1 MTAPR
6 RIRTTNADP
15 LNNWKLPIGHDM
27 PRATTEHNRATA
39 AAWLEAR
46 RRRTGRVG
54 EIDLDALRAGK
65 LASGWKRRDVGGPH
79 SGAKEGS
86 SE

>member
-15 LNNWKLPIGHDM
+15 LNDWKRPIGHDM
-27 PRATTEHNRATA
+27 PRASDEHNRAAA

-46 RRRTGRVG
+46 RRRTGR
-54 EIDLDALRAGK
+54 
-65 LASGWKRRDVGGPH
+65 
-79 SGAKEGS
+79 KEKP
-86 SE
+86 

>member
-27 PRATTEHNRATA
+27 PRATTEHNRAAA

-54 EIDLDALRAGK
+54 EIDLDALRAGR
-65 LASGWKRRDVGGPH
+65 LGRGGGGRLPASDSPI
-79 SGAKEGS
+79 SAES
-86 SE
+86 

>member
-1 MTAPR
+1 MTAPSH
-6 RIRTTNADP
+6 IRTAVARDP
-15 LNNWKLPIGHDM
+15 LNDWKRPIGHDM

-54 EIDLDALRAGK
+54 EIDLDALRAGR
-65 LASGWKRRDVGGPH
+65 LASGLRRTAG
-79 SGAKEGS
+79 K
-86 SE
+86 

>member
-1 MTAPR
+1 MTAPSH
-6 RIRTTNADP
+6 IRTAVARDP
-15 LNNWKLPIGHDM
+15 LNDWKLPIGHDM

-54 EIDLDALRAGK
+54 EIDLDALRAGR
-65 LASGWKRRDVGGPH
+65 LAPGWRRQTAG
-79 SGAKEGS
+79 K
-86 SE
+86 

>member
-1 MTAPR
+1 MTETR
-6 RIRTTNADP
+6 RIGTTVARDP
-15 LNNWKLPIGHDM
+15 LNNWKRPIGHEM

-54 EIDLDALRAGK
+54 EIDLDALRAGR
-65 LASGWKRRDVGGPH
+65 LGRGRRV
-79 SGAKEGS
+79 
-86 SE
+86 

>member
-15 LNNWKLPIGHDM
+15 LNSWKLPIGHDM
-27 PRATTEHNRATA
+27 PRATDEHNRATA

-54 EIDLDALRAGK
+54 EIDLDALRAGR
-65 LASGWKRRDVGGPH
+65 LASGWRRQTAG
-79 SGAKEGS
+79 E
-86 SE
+86 

>member
-1 MTAPR
+1 MTAPSH
-6 RIRTTNADP
+6 IRTAVARDP
-15 LNNWKLPIGHDM
+15 LNDWKLPIGHDM
-27 PRATTEHNRATA
+27 PRATTEHNRAAA

-65 LASGWKRRDVGGPH
+65 LARERRILPD
-79 SGAKEGS
+79 
-86 SE
+86 

>member
-1 MTAPR
+1 MTAPSH
-6 RIRTTNADP
+6 IRTAVARDP

-27 PRATTEHNRATA
+27 PRASDEHNRAAA

-54 EIDLDALRAGK
+54 EIDLDALRAGR
-65 LASGWKRRDVGGPH
+65 LNRERRPR
-79 SGAKEGS
+79 
-86 SE
+86 